1 MKHPV
6 NGRKLRQFEISFF
19 GSKISVYV
27 VPMFYANG
35 TLALKVYCY
44 EQKYQD
50 YEPFGVLTVNLEHQL
65 QSDDRAFVKT
75 YSENEKWAEELA
87 GQIGEYSGVT
97 ARSGYVSLPLYRF
110 DTDKCYL

>member
-6 NGRKLRQFEISFF
+6 NGRKLRQYEISFY
-19 GSKISVYV
+19 GNQISVFV
-27 VPMFYANG
+27 VPMFYGNG
-35 TLALKVYCY
+35 SLALKVFSY
-44 EQKYQD
+44 EPEYQD

-65 QSDDRAFVKT
+65 QSNDRAFVKT
-75 YSENEKWAEELA
+75 YSENEEWAEELA

-97 ARSGYVSLPLYRF
+97 AQSAYVSLPLYRF